1 MADIK
6 ERLHNALHRG
16 HKKASEEEAAEVAAV
31 ALVIMTEVIVELTEV
46 LADFELRLE
55 ALEAG

>member
-1 MADIK
+1 MANIK

-16 HKKASEEEAAEVAAV
+16 HKKATEDDVAEVAAV
-31 ALVIMTEVIVELTEV
+31 ALVIMTEVVVELTEV

-55 ALEAG
+55 ALEAD